1 MEVRFMKRNRLA
13 ALGLTMALT
22 LGLATVPASAVT
34 FTDISEHWAK
44 PYIEDMADR
53 GLVKGYEDNTYRPG
67 NTLKVSEGLAFCA
80 RSLEVDADTAAL
92 VLEKHADYLEDLL
105 GDGQSWFRTEFALC
119 IEAGILSKP
128 ELKTLAGTGA
138 LDKALPKEDLAVYLV
153 RAMGLDLLA
162 ESQTSYPLGFVD
174 ANQISEDAKPSIYL
188 LNMYGIVTGD
198 EKNAFLPDSAVNRA
212 VMATMLSRVLTFKE
226 ERGIQTELAQFTGYN
241 WMAGTVEALTV
252 SDTGLTVLTLDDGF
266 NQEMQAVALP
276 MSATIYEN
284 NMKTERKALKE
295 GAFVRVALDKK
306 GNATKVEILGEL
318 SVVSGDLTALTQES
332 ALLSLGG
339 VPKTVTLNRFTLVE
353 ANGELTTV
361 DKMDLEAGYRA
372 AQALVDGRGTAVS
385 IQLQG
390 GSAKRV
396 GLFGGKEAIT
406 NTKDLTLKIT
416 GYDGVTQRYTL
427 PEEVIITVNGVP
439 GKNSAMSGYAGK
451 FVTLRV
457 SNDTGL
463 ITSADFDTA
472 STYVQG
478 SIRSIAWQTSN
489 PTVSITDLATGKY
502 ATYSVSDEII
512 VTFDGERVE
521 FKDVQRDWFVTAR
534 QVAGEMVELTCYPGT
549 ATAIGTLMS
558 VDYSKVPEV
567 TFTVED
573 EDGLTMDF
581 EVDIND
587 LPTIKRDGKTSS
599 IDKLKNGDTV
609 VITVKYNE
617 VTLVEAT
624 GRTANLAGTIQ
635 SISQSLAGNT
645 MVVKLSTGEEETYEV
660 TTSTSITKDGRAV
673 AFGTLKAGYQISMV
687 TDGEKVVSIEVDNAT
702 VAADSMEGT
711 VVYVNTSDKTILFQ
725 ENGSET
731 PISVA
736 TGSAKITGTNGDSLR
751 LSDLEPGN
759 ALVVYGSY
767 TGLTFSATLI
777 VR

>member
-1 MEVRFMKRNRLA
+1 MKRNRLA

-22 LGLATVPASAVT
+22 LGLAVVPASAVS
-34 FTDISEHWAK
+34 FTDISGHWAK
-44 PYIEDMADR
+44 PYIEDMAAR

-67 NTLKVSEGLAFCA
+67 NTLKTSEGLAFCA
-80 RSLEVDADTAAL
+80 RALEVDADTAAL
-92 VLEKHADYLEDLL
+92 VLEKHADYLDDLL

-119 IEAGILSKP
+119 LEAGILSKP

-138 LDKALPKEDLAVYLV
+138 LDKELPKEALAVYLV

-162 ESQTSYPLGFVD
+162 ESQTSCPLGFVD
-174 ANQISEDAKPSIYL
+174 ADKISEEAKPSIYL

-212 VMATMLSRVLTFKE
+212 VMATMLSRVLAFKE
-226 ERGIQTELAQFTGYN
+226 ERGIETELPQFTDYK
-241 WMAGTVEALTV
+241 WMAGTVEAITV
-252 SDTGLTVLTLDDGF
+252 SDTGLTVLTLDNGF
-266 NQEMQAVALP
+266 DQEMQAVALP
-276 MSATIYEN
+276 ADIPVYEN
-284 NMKTERKALKE
+284 NMKADRKTLKE
-295 GAFVRVALDKK
+295 GAFVRVALDGK
-306 GNATKVEILGEL
+306 GNAAKVDILGEL
-318 SVVSGDLTALTQES
+318 SMVNGDVTALTRES

-339 VPKTVTLNRFTLVE
+339 VPKTVALNRFTMVE
-353 ANGELTTV
+353 ANGELTSL
-361 DKMDLEAGYRA
+361 DAMDLEAGYRS
-372 AQALVDGRGTAVS
+372 AQALVDGRGVAVA
-385 IQLQG
+385 IQFQG

-396 GLFGGKEAIT
+396 GLFGGKEAVA
-406 NTKDLTLKIT
+406 NTDDLTLKVT
-416 GYDGVTQRYTL
+416 GYDGVTQRYTM
-427 PEEVIITVNGVP
+427 PEDVVITVNGVP
-439 GKNSAMSGYAGK
+439 GKNSAMSGYVGK

-478 SIRSIAWQTSN
+478 SVRSIAWQTSS

-502 ATYSVSDEII
+502 TTYSVSDEIV
-512 VTFDGERVE
+512 VTFDGEPVE
-521 FKDVQRDWFVTAR
+521 FKNVQRDWFVTGR
-534 QVAGEMVELTCYPGT
+534 QVAGEMVELICYPGT
-549 ATAIGTLMS
+549 ATASGTLMS

-573 EDGLTMDF
+573 EDGLTLDF
-581 EVDIND
+581 VVDIND
-587 LPTIKRDGKTSS
+587 LPTIKRDGKSSS

-624 GRTANLAGTIQ
+624 GRTANLSGTIQ
-635 SISQSLAGNT
+635 SISQSLDGNL
-645 MVVKLSTGEEETYEV
+645 MVVKLNNGEEKTYEI

-673 AFGTLKAGYQISMV
+673 AFNTLKAGYQISMV
-687 TDGEKVVSIEVDNAT
+687 TDGDKVVSIEVDNAT
-702 VAADSMEGT
+702 VAADSMKGT
-711 VVYVNTSDKTILFQ
+711 VVYVNTGDKTILFK
-725 ENGSET
+725 EEGSET
-731 PISVA
+731 PISVSTSSA
-736 TGSAKITGTNGDSLR
+736 RITSTGGDTLR

-759 ALVVYGSY
+759 TLIVYGSY